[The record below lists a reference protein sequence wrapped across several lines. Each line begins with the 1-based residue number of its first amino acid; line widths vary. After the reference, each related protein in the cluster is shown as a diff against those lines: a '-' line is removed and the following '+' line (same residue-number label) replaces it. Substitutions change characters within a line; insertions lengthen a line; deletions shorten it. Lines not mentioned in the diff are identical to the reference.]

1 MRKWMPDRAK
11 MEKSGFLTILCV
23 FGMFILL
30 LGGTQNAA
38 SLPYRLQRVLLH
50 SAQRMF
56 LPGTLY
62 EDSEIKKP
70 AATWITEQ
78 VFFLVPVGRISGI
91 TQYL

>member
-62 EDSEIKKP
+62 EDSEIKK
-70 AATWITEQ
+70 ACGNMDHRAG
-78 VFFLVPVGRISGI
+78 FFLVPVGRISGI